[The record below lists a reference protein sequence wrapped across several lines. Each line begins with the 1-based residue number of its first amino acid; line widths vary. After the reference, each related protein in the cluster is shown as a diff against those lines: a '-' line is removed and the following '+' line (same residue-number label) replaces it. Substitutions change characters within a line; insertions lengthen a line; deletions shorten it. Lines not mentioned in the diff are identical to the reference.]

1 MTAKDVL
8 ETMAARA
15 SIAFLVHTA
24 EDEQEDGQIRAR
36 QNVVHETGLFQGRL
50 GFKRALVVR
59 EDGCEDFSNLHGLQE
74 IRYQKGQLPGS
85 FHEVLS
91 VIKREFPQAF

>member
-1 MTAKDVL
+1 MTAKEVL
-8 ETMAARA
+8 ETVAARA
-15 SIAFLVHTA
+15 AIAFLVHTTD
-24 EDEQEDGQIRAR
+24 DEQEDGQMRAR

-50 GFKRALVVR
+50 GFKRAIVLR
-59 EDGCEDFSNLHGLQE
+59 EEGCEDFSNLHGLQE
-74 IRYQKGQLPGS
+74 IRYQKDQLPGS